1 VPAATELDP
10 ALAWSHGPGTR
21 FFSGDDGK
29 YFIVMA
35 DLEDYSQMHDSIT
48 RQPTVILYTDENAG
62 LADLDVDF
70 SFPPGTSVED
80 AIAEAGYDIV

>member
-1 VPAATELDP
+1 MPAATELDP

-29 YFIVMA
+29 WFIVMA
-35 DLEDYSQMHDSIT
+35 DLTDYSHLHDNIT
-48 RQPTVILYTDENAG
+48 RQPTVILYTDENAW
-62 LADLDVDF
+62 LPDLDVDF

-80 AIAEAGYDIV
+80 AVAGAGYTL